1 MIKLTE
7 HLPDRITVRGKRYK
21 LKPDFRNVLL
31 MMETMARDDLIPE
44 AKAYQALRHVVKRPP
59 KDDALCAEIMAE
71 FQKIFMPESKKGV
84 SEKRLTSF
92 EQDADLIRGAFRQTY
107 GIDLFRAKLHWMEF
121 SCLLACLPEGNRYTE
136 IIGIRARP
144 MPKPTRYNAE
154 ERRALAQAKASV
166 ALQVSDKERE
176 RNLQASMRRTT
187 ASLLELAKR
196 GEAKRGG

>member
-1 MIKLTE
+1 MIRLTE
-7 HLPDRITVRGKRYK
+7 HLPDRITVRGKGYK

-44 AKAYQALRHVVKRPP
+44 AKTYQALRHVVKRPP

-71 FQKIFMPESKKGV
+71 FKRVFLPESKKGV

-107 GIDLFRAKLHWMEF
+107 GIDLFRAKLHWLEF
-121 SCLLACLPEGNRYTE
+121 SCLLACLPEGSRYTE

-154 ERRALAQAKASV
+154 ERRALAQAKASC
-166 ALQVSDKERE
+166 AIQVSDKERE